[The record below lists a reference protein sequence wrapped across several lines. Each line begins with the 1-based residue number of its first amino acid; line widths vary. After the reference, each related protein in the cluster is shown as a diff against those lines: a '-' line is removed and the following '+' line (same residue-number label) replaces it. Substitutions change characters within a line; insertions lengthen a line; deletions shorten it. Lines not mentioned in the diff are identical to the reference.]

1 MENNNVYTLIVKII
15 SVPQLILAT
24 RDGFNVDIYLFMIYL
39 TFLNNF
45 FFGFVYSNDTISPLN
60 WEKKQ
65 ILYSSLRH

>member
-45 FFGFVYSNDTISPLN
+45 FLVLFIPMTR
-60 WEKKQ
+60 
-65 ILYSSLRH
+65 SLR